1 MLKEQVI
8 KILDNYL
15 KIYPNEEKRQ
25 ERFINYLKN
34 HNSKEIRDWN
44 NFDGHIVVGSFI
56 YAKKENK
63 FLFLYHKD
71 LKMYLYPGGHIDRED
86 KTILDAALREATE
99 ETGLDN
105 FKVLHNTKNEL
116 IPLDIDTQFIEYNE
130 RLALPSH
137 YHYDFRYVLMI
148 DEIQDIKIDTSELR
162 DYKWLDYEEV
172 INMKRYSYIKDKLIN
187 IIKDNL

>member
-1 MLKEQVI
+1 MKEQII

-15 KIYPNEEKRQ
+15 KIYPEEKIRQ

-34 HNSKEIRDWN
+34 HDSKEIRDWN

-71 LKMYLYPGGHIDRED
+71 LKMYLYPGGHVDKED
-86 KTILDAALREATE
+86 KTILDAALREAKE

-105 FKVLHNTKNEL
+105 FKVLQNAKDEL

-172 INMKRYSYIKDKLIN
+172 INMKRYSNIKDKLIN
-187 IIKDNL
+187 IIKDNI